1 MKHVT
6 KHMPLVGGI
15 FAGCLF
21 AFASTLYPGGTAGSP
36 DTLGY
41 SWAHNTFSALFQPL
55 ALNGEYNSARYWA
68 AVAAVIYC
76 TCLGFVFAKIA
87 RSAAS
92 AIHRNLIQIAGIG
105 AMIYAA
111 LVVTPM
117 HNLMVLIALV
127 FFVVAVAATLHSLYT
142 QRRLRLM
149 AVGLICV
156 SLPLFNAAMYYSE
169 IFYGG
174 LPVVQKLGTLAC
186 GTWLFAIYYGESSTN
201 ASRNAEIK

>member
-1 MKHVT
+1 MKHAT
-6 KHMPLVGGI
+6 KHIPLIGGI

-21 AFASTLYPGGTAGSP
+21 AFASTLYPGGAAGSP
-36 DTLGY
+36 DSLGY

-55 ALNGEYNSARYWA
+55 ALNGEYNPARYWA

-76 TCLGFVFAKIA
+76 TSLGFVFAKIA
-87 RSAAS
+87 RNAAT
-92 AIHRNLIQIAGIG
+92 AIHRSLIQIAGIG
-105 AMIYAA
+105 SMAYAS

-127 FFVVAVAATLHSLYT
+127 FFVVAVVTTLHSLYT
-142 QRRLRLM
+142 QRHLRLM
-149 AVGLICV
+149 AIGLICV
-156 SLPLFNAAMYYSE
+156 SLPIFNAAMYYRE

-186 GTWLFAIYYGESSTN
+186 GGWLLTIYYGESSRN
-201 ASRNAEIK
+201 ECRNAEIE